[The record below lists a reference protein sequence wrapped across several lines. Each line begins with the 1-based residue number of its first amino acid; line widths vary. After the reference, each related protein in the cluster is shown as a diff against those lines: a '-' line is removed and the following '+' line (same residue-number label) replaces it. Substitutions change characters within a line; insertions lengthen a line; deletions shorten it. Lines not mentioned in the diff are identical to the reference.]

1 MSKGVKR
8 REIGGGE
15 REMRRWAW
23 NRGRKRRI
31 EWREEETGKRGTKG
45 NK

>member
-1 MSKGVKR
+1 MGVD
-8 REIGGGE
+8 
-15 REMRRWAW
+15 
-23 NRGRKRRI
+23 RGRKRMI